1 MNPRFR
7 LPFIG
12 RVFLKG
18 PAGSGKTT
26 LAIEHLRALLR
37 RRVPAESILILT
49 PQRTLHEPYRRVLE
63 EAAAGPVGEVNL
75 ATIGGLA
82 RRACELFWPL
92 AAEAA
97 GFAHP
102 ERPPVFLTL
111 ETAQYFMAYVVR
123 PLLEQGFFASLTV
136 DRNRLYSQILDNL
149 NKAAAVGFPHTEIGA
164 RLEAAWVGDPMQ
176 RRVYADAQECA
187 SRFRSFCLA
196 HNLLDF
202 SLQLEVFWH
211 FLWPQAEVREYFR
224 RYQHLIYDNIEEDIP
239 LAHDWVRELLPQLDS
254 AVLIYD
260 EGGGY
265 RSFLGADPI
274 SAASLAEACDQVQTF
289 TGSWITSPAV
299 ETLRWGLVSVLR
311 EQPLPALPHLRAHL
325 QQALVIPP
333 DFRFYPQML
342 DWVADE
348 TARLIAEE
356 RIAPSEIVILAPYL
370 SDALRFS
377 LMQRLEERQVPARS
391 HRPSRALNEEPA
403 THALI
408 TLAWLAHPQWD
419 NIPSGFDVARTWML
433 ALKTDWPRAWLL
445 SEIVYR
451 PKKQTLLSFA
461 HLKEEVQE
469 QLTATLGERY
479 MRLRDWLMEY
489 RQRGELLPLDH
500 FWRELFGEVLSQPG
514 FGFHDDL
521 DAVRVA
527 ATLIESAFKFRQAL
541 WPVLQDEKLEQ
552 PLDRLNREY
561 LNMVREG
568 VIAAQ
573 YLEAWQTEDT
583 DAVLVAPAYTFLMMN
598 RPARIQFWLDVGAA
612 GWYERLY
619 QPLTHPYVLSRHWQ
633 IGRPWTDA
641 DEVRTSQEVLTRL
654 VDGLLRRCRERVY
667 LGISDLGE
675 SGFEQRGRLLLAF
688 QRLLQG

>member
-1 MNPRFR
+1 MRARFR
-7 LPFIG
+7 LPFEG

-18 PAGSGKTT
+18 AAGSGKTT
-26 LAIEHLRALLR
+26 LAIEHLKALLR
-37 RRVPAESILILT
+37 RRVAAESILILT
-49 PQRTLHEPYRRVLE
+49 PQRTLQEPYRRALE
-63 EAAAGPVGEVNL
+63 DAAFGPLGEVNL

-92 AAEAA
+92 IAEEA

-102 ERPPVFLTL
+102 ERPPLFLTL

-123 PLLEQGFFASLTV
+123 PLLEQGLFASLTI

-187 SRFRSFCLA
+187 SHFRRFCLA

-202 SLQLEVFWH
+202 SLQLEVFWRY
-211 FLWPQAEVREYFR
+211 LWPKAEVREYFG
-224 RYQHLIYDNIEEDIP
+224 RYRHLIYDNVEEDIP
-239 LAHDWVRELLPQLDS
+239 LAHDWVRELLQQMETAL
-254 AVLIYD
+254 LIYD

-265 RSFLGADPI
+265 RSFLGADAI
-274 SAASLAEACDQVQTF
+274 SAASLAEACDQVQPF
-289 TGSWITSPAV
+289 SGSWITSPAI

-311 EQPLPALPHLRAHL
+311 GQPLPALPHLRAHL
-325 QQALVIPP
+325 QQALVIPA

-356 RIAPSEIVILAPYL
+356 GVAPSEIVILAPYL

-377 LMQRLEERQVPARS
+377 LLQRLEERGVAARS

-408 TLAWLAHPQWD
+408 TLALLAHPQWG
-419 NIPSGFDVARTWML
+419 NPPSGFEVARTWML
-433 ALKTDWPRAWLL
+433 ALKTDWPRAWML
-445 SEIVYR
+445 SQIVYQ
-451 PKKQTLLSFA
+451 PKKHALSSFER
-461 HLKEEVQE
+461 LNEEAQE

-479 MRLRDWLMEY
+479 TRLRDWLMEY

-527 ATLIESAFKFRQAL
+527 ATLIESAFKFRQTL
-541 WPVLQDEKLEQ
+541 WPVLQDEGMEQ
-552 PLDRLNREY
+552 PLDHLNREY
-561 LNMVREG
+561 LSMVREG

-573 YLEAWQTEDT
+573 YLEAWQMGEAQ
-583 DAVLVAPAYTFLMMN
+583 AVLVAPAYTFLMMN
-598 RPARIQFWLDVGAA
+598 RPARIQFWLDVGAS

-619 QPLTHPYVLSRHWQ
+619 QPLTHPYVLSRHWE

-641 DEVRTSQEVLTRL
+641 DEMQASQEGLTRL